1 VTGQVKNPI
10 ELSLR
15 DLKERFKVVTLP
27 VTLVCAGSE
36 FLCRLES
43 SRLGLFRLR
52 RFRIG
57 PALILVEFDVRRTD
71 RRKEQNVVRKGLG
84 FNWGAAGV
92 STALFTGVYLADI
105 LDLVK
110 PIPHP
115 ETGARAAHVVFEGA
129 DDLPQG
135 RYGTSQLLSWARN
148 RERGMLIAWAMNGE
162 PLSP

>member
-1 VTGQVKNPI
+1 MY
-10 ELSLR
+10 S
-15 DLKERFKVVTLP
+15 
-27 VTLVCAGSE
+27 
-36 FLCRLES
+36 
-43 SRLGLFRLR
+43 
-52 RFRIG
+52 
-57 PALILVEFDVRRTD
+57 TD

-148 RERGMLIAWAMNGE
+148 RERGMLIAWAMNRE

>member
-1 VTGQVKNPI
+1 VSP
-10 ELSLR
+10 R
-15 DLKERFKVVTLP
+15 
-27 VTLVCAGSE
+27 LVSFCPE
-36 FLCRLES
+36 F
-43 SRLGLFRLR
+43 
-52 RFRIG
+52 
-57 PALILVEFDVRRTD
+57 ALILVKCDWRCTD